1 MEEYKK
7 IKTPLS
13 DDDVLSLKAGD
24 AVLISGVIYTAR
36 DAAHKRLIEEHEE
49 KGTLPLNLKGQI
61 MYYVGPS
68 PAKPGKVIGSAGPT
82 TSIRMDPYTPKVI
95 ELGVKGTI
103 GKGQRTEPVKEAMK
117 KFKAVYFATV
127 GGAAALV
134 AQRIKSVKVVAYE
147 DLGPE
152 AIREM
157 VVEDFPVIVAVDAY
171 GNDLYVE
178 GVKKFTKA

>member
-1 MEEYKK
+1 
-7 IKTPLS
+7 
-13 DDDVLSLKAGD
+13 
-24 AVLISGVIYTAR
+24 
-36 DAAHKRLIEEHEE
+36 
-49 KGTLPLNLKGQI
+49 
-61 MYYVGPS
+61 
-68 PAKPGKVIGSAGPT
+68 
-82 TSIRMDPYTPKVI
+82 
-95 ELGVKGTI
+95 
-103 GKGQRTEPVKEAMK
+103 MK